1 MNTNLPDILRAM
13 IYGCKT
19 ITDPIIIEAINTLKE
34 QVELSPEWGD
44 EEKTLLNNWLKSK
57 LQYEATVAF
66 KEAGGFGSVIVAT
79 GGGKSKIAV
88 DLCRELINR
97 LPTASILLAVP
108 TDNLKENWMIEFLKW
123 GFTEAEVEKHIRME
137 CYVYL
142 PKIKDEVIDFMIM
155 DEGHNIT
162 PNNAEIFKQN
172 LIRSCLLLTAT
183 EPNNVIKNALIQNH
197 KLTPV
202 YKLSLDQ
209 AVSLGIVAPF
219 DIVVVNTKLNVT
231 DKTIKGGN
239 KAKPFYQ
246 SEASAYAYL
255 SRMTMVRPSKMT
267 YINRYRFFCAL
278 PSKTDAANMLLEH
291 VIPKDLKTLIFCGSI
306 DQAHAVC
313 ENSFHSKNKKDDYLN
328 AFKKNEINR
337 LSCVEA
343 INEGQDI
350 DDLDCALILQMNS
363 NELDITQRIGRTIRF
378 RPNHRGTIIV
388 LCVGGTV
395 DESWAKTAMRN
406 FNGANIRVTTLEK
419 IRTGED
425 VIIFN

>member
-1 MNTNLPDILRAM
+1 MNNLLDALKALIFN
-13 IYGCKT
+13 CKT
-19 ITDPIIIEAINTLKE
+19 LTEPEVMEGITTLRE
-34 QVELSPEWGD
+34 QLELMPEWGD
-44 EEKTLLNNWLKSK
+44 EEKLQLNNWLKSK
-57 LQYEATVAF
+57 LQLEATYAF
-66 KEAGGFGSVIVAT
+66 KKAGGFGAVIVAT
-79 GGGKSKIAV
+79 GGGKSKVAV
-88 DLCRELINR
+88 DLCEELIYKF
-97 LPTASILLAVP
+97 PECKILLAVP
-108 TDNLKENWMIEFLKW
+108 TENLKENWLKEFQKW
-123 GFTEAEVEKHIRME
+123 GVYEYDIRQHIRME
-137 CYVYL
+137 CYVSL
-142 PKIKDEVIDFMIM
+142 SKIKDEVIDFLIM

-162 PNNAEIFKQN
+162 PNNAEVFNQN
-172 LIRSCLLLTAT
+172 TIKSCLLLTAT

-219 DIVVVNTKLNVT
+219 DIVVVNTKLNVV
-231 DKTIKGGN
+231 DKNIKGGT
-239 KAKPFYQ
+239 KDKPFYQ

-278 PSKTDAANMLLEH
+278 PSKTDAANMLLNH

-306 DQAHAVC
+306 DQAHDVC
-313 ENSFHSKNKKDDYLN
+313 EYSYHSRNKKYDHLGE
-328 AFKKNEINR
+328 FKQNKINR

-350 DDLDCALILQMNS
+350 DDLDCALIIQMNS

-395 DESWAKTAMRN
+395 DESWASTAMRN